1 MNNPTRTSPEGT
13 GPMNEDQ
20 AIELGEF
27 LHSARMERG
36 LSSRALAR
44 MTFMNDVSILR
55 LEQGAVAAP
64 APDKLVRISEALGLD
79 MADVFALAGY
89 AAPTQLP
96 TWRPYLRA
104 KYAEL
109 PVQAVDELE
118 SFFGYLKNKYG
129 ADIAGPINGED
140 ELPEQTVP
148 TSNALKHPKQA
159 TSTTSAT
166 QPTSP
171 TTPTP
176 KRAPASGRSPT
187 P

>member
-1 MNNPTRTSPEGT
+1 MNNPTRTNPEGT

-89 AAPTQLP
+89 AAPAQLP
-96 TWRPYLRA
+96 AWRPYLRA

-109 PVQAVDELE
+109 PTQAVDELE

-140 ELPEQTVP
+140 ELPEQKAP
-148 TSNALKHPKQA
+148 TPTALKHSKPA
-159 TSTTSAT
+159 TSAT
-166 QPTSP
+166 
-171 TTPTP
+171 TP
-176 KRAPASGRSPT
+176 KRTPSSGRSPT